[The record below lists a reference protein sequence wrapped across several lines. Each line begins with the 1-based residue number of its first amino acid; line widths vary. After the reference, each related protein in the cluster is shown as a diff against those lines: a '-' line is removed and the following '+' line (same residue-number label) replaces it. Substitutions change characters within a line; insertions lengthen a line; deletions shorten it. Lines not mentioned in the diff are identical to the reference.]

1 MLVYQICA
9 GVITVA
15 FVILVI
21 YLVRFLMQ
29 ARMTAMS
36 VELLVLN
43 ANQQVERTS
52 KTFEL
57 IENIT
62 NTLNGTWGK
71 VFCAISAL
79 SKLRK
84 KDD

>member
-21 YLVRFLMQ
+21 YLVRFLIQ
-29 ARMTAMS
+29 ARTTAMS

-71 VFCAISAL
+71 IFCAVTAL
-79 SKLRK
+79 AKFRK
-84 KDD
+84 KQD

>member
-1 MLVYQICA
+1 
-9 GVITVA
+9 
-15 FVILVI
+15 
-21 YLVRFLMQ
+21 
-29 ARMTAMS
+29 MTACS

-43 ANQQVERTS
+43 ANEQVERTS

-57 IENIT
+57 LESIT

-71 VFCAISAL
+71 IFGAAIAL

-84 KDD
+84 KQD